1 MTAFSEISL
10 ASKSLGGFVA
20 AVNNESGS
28 LLAALSGMSPVEV
41 AARLRHL
48 EGLVFF
54 DSAGHLPSDGGA
66 AVSIIAAEPIELLTG
81 SLGCEADSAQLQETL
96 AKGGR
101 VEMDCGFPLGGLC
114 GWIEYDG
121 SYRFGVYP
129 HMLVYRHHSGEW
141 IERGNLSSKM
151 QEPAPFAPACPIGE
165 FSAQTSREQF
175 VEKVRLAQ
183 QWIEAGDIYQVNL
196 SQKFHADCPD
206 DVDLFGLYESL
217 RECSPA
223 PMSAWLRLGG
233 REVLCS
239 SPEAFV
245 KISGLTVETR
255 PIKGTRPRFDEP
267 SDDLRSAY
275 ELQTSAKEI
284 SELVM
289 ITDLLRNDLGKVCEY
304 GSVRVDEMLQLEKL
318 EQVFHLVSTVRG
330 QLRSGLDAIDVLR
343 ACFPGGSITGAPK
356 KRAMEIIKMLEPVS
370 RGLYCGTIACIGF
383 NGECRMNIVIRT
395 LIRENH
401 NIHYH
406 VGAGIVA
413 DSDPEKEYEETL
425 HKARGLQSALEQ
437 WRNIVQK
444 ELNNI
449 A

>member
-1 MTAFSEISL
+1 
-10 ASKSLGGFVA
+10 
-20 AVNNESGS
+20 VNDESGS
-28 LLAALSGMSPVEV
+28 PLAALSGMSPVEV
-41 AARLRHL
+41 VARLRHL

-54 DSAGHLPSDGGA
+54 DSSGHLPSGGGA
-66 AVSIIAAEPIELLTG
+66 AISIIAAEPVQLLTG
-81 SLGCEADSAQLQETL
+81 SLACEEDAAQLQNAL
-96 AKGGR
+96 MKGGR
-101 VEMDCGFPLGGLC
+101 VEMDRGFPLGGLC
-114 GWIEYDG
+114 GWVEYDG

-129 HMLVYRHHSGEW
+129 HMLVHCHHSGEW
-141 IERGNLSSKM
+141 IERGTLSSKM
-151 QEPAPFAPACPIGE
+151 QEPAPVATACPIGE
-165 FSAQTSREQF
+165 FSAQMSRGHF

-183 QWIEAGDIYQVNL
+183 QWIAAGDIYQVNL
-196 SQKFHADCPD
+196 SQKFQAACADD
-206 DVDLFGLYESL
+206 ADLFGLYERL

-239 SPEAFV
+239 SPETFV
-245 KISGLTVETR
+245 KISGSMVETR
-255 PIKGTRPRFDEP
+255 PIKGTRPRFDDP
-267 SDDLRSAY
+267 SEDLRSAY

-289 ITDLLRNDLGKVCEY
+289 ITDLLRNDLGKVCEF

-330 QLRSGLDAIDVLR
+330 QLRSGLDAVDVLR

-356 KRAMEIIKMLEPVS
+356 KRAMEIIEMLEPVS
-370 RGLYCGTIACIGF
+370 RGLYCGSIACLGF

-401 NIHYH
+401 SIHYH

-425 HKARGLQSALEQ
+425 HKARGLQTALEK
-437 WRNIVQK
+437 WRKIVQK

>member
-1 MTAFSEISL
+1 
-10 ASKSLGGFVA
+10 
-20 AVNNESGS
+20 
-28 LLAALSGMSPVEV
+28 MSPVEV
-41 AARLRHL
+41 VARLRHL
-48 EGLVFF
+48 EGLLFF
-54 DSAGHLPSDGGA
+54 DSSGHLPSGGGA
-66 AVSIIAAEPIELLTG
+66 AISIIAAEPVQLLTG
-81 SLGCEADSAQLQETL
+81 SLACEEDAAQLQNAL
-96 AKGGR
+96 MKGGR
-101 VEMDCGFPLGGLC
+101 VEMDRGFPLGGLC

-129 HMLVYRHHSGEW
+129 HMLVHCHHSGEW
-141 IERGNLSSKM
+141 IERGTLSSKM
-151 QEPAPFAPACPIGE
+151 QEPAPVATACPIGE
-165 FSAQTSREQF
+165 FSAQMSRGQF

-183 QWIEAGDIYQVNL
+183 QWIAAGDIYQVNL
-196 SQKFHADCPD
+196 SQKFQAACADD
-206 DVDLFGLYESL
+206 ADLFGLYERL

-239 SPEAFV
+239 SPETFV
-245 KISGLTVETR
+245 KISGSMVETR
-255 PIKGTRPRFDEP
+255 PIKGTRPRFDDP
-267 SDDLRSAY
+267 SEDLRSAY

-289 ITDLLRNDLGKVCEY
+289 ITDLLRNDLGKVCEF

-330 QLRSGLDAIDVLR
+330 QLRSGLDAVDVLR

-356 KRAMEIIKMLEPVS
+356 KRAMEIIGMLEPVS
-370 RGLYCGTIACIGF
+370 RGLYCGSIACLGF

-401 NIHYH
+401 SIHYH

-425 HKARGLQSALEQ
+425 HKARGLQTALEK
-437 WRNIVQK
+437 WRKIVQK

>member
-1 MTAFSEISL
+1 
-10 ASKSLGGFVA
+10 
-20 AVNNESGS
+20 VNDESGS
-28 LLAALSGMSPVEV
+28 PLAALSGMSPVEV
-41 AARLRHL
+41 VARLRHL

-54 DSAGHLPSDGGA
+54 DSSGHLPSGGGA
-66 AVSIIAAEPIELLTG
+66 AVSIIAAEPVQLLTG
-81 SLGCEADSAQLQETL
+81 SLACEEDAAQLQNAL
-96 AKGGR
+96 MKGGR
-101 VEMDCGFPLGGLC
+101 VEMDRGFPLGGLC

-129 HMLVYRHHSGEW
+129 HMLVHCHHSGEW
-141 IERGNLSSKM
+141 IERGTLSSKM
-151 QEPAPFAPACPIGE
+151 QEPAPVATACPIGE
-165 FSAQTSREQF
+165 FSAQMSRGHF

-183 QWIEAGDIYQVNL
+183 QWIAAGDIYQVNL
-196 SQKFHADCPD
+196 SQKFQAACADD
-206 DVDLFGLYESL
+206 ADLFGLYERL

-239 SPEAFV
+239 SPETFV
-245 KISGLTVETR
+245 KISGSMVETR
-255 PIKGTRPRFDEP
+255 PIKGTRPRFDDP
-267 SDDLRSAY
+267 SEDLRSAY

-289 ITDLLRNDLGKVCEY
+289 ITDLLRNDLGKVCEF

-330 QLRSGLDAIDVLR
+330 QLRSGLDAVDVLR

-356 KRAMEIIKMLEPVS
+356 KRAMEIIEMLEPVS
-370 RGLYCGTIACIGF
+370 RGLYCGSIACLGF

-401 NIHYH
+401 SIHYH

-425 HKARGLQSALEQ
+425 HKARGLQTALDK
-437 WRNIVQK
+437 WRKIVQK

>member
-1 MTAFSEISL
+1 
-10 ASKSLGGFVA
+10 
-20 AVNNESGS
+20 
-28 LLAALSGMSPVEV
+28 MSPVEV
-41 AARLRHL
+41 VARLRHL

-54 DSAGHLPSDGGA
+54 DSSGHLPSGGGA
-66 AVSIIAAEPIELLTG
+66 AVSIIAAEPVQLLTG
-81 SLGCEADSAQLQETL
+81 SLGCEEDAAQLQEAL
-96 AKGGR
+96 MKGGR
-101 VEMDCGFPLGGLC
+101 VEMDRGFPLGGLC

-121 SYRFGVYP
+121 TYHFGVYP
-129 HMLVYRHHSGEW
+129 HMLVHCHHSGEW
-141 IERGNLSSKM
+141 IERGTLSSKM
-151 QEPAPFAPACPIGE
+151 REPSPFAAARPIGE
-165 FSAQTSREQF
+165 FSALMSRDQF

-183 QWIEAGDIYQVNL
+183 RWIAAGDIYQVNL
-196 SQKFHADCPD
+196 SQKFKAACPD
-206 DVDLFGLYESL
+206 DADLFGLYERL

-239 SPEAFV
+239 SPETFV
-245 KISGLTVETR
+245 KISGSMLETR
-255 PIKGTRPRFDEP
+255 PIKGTRPRFDDP
-267 SDDLRSAY
+267 SEDLRSAY

-289 ITDLLRNDLGKVCEY
+289 ITDLLRNDLGKVCEF

-356 KRAMEIIKMLEPVS
+356 KRAMEIIGMLEPVS
-370 RGLYCGTIACIGF
+370 RGLYCGSIACLGF
-383 NGECRMNIVIRT
+383 NGECRMNIVIRS

-401 NIHYH
+401 SIHYH

-425 HKARGLQSALEQ
+425 HKARGLQAALEKWQ
-437 WRNIVQK
+437 NIVQK

>member
-1 MTAFSEISL
+1 
-10 ASKSLGGFVA
+10 
-20 AVNNESGS
+20 
-28 LLAALSGMSPVEV
+28 MSPVEV
-41 AARLRHL
+41 VARLRHL

-54 DSAGHLPSDGGA
+54 DSSGHLPSGGGA
-66 AVSIIAAEPIELLTG
+66 AISIIAAEPVQLLTG
-81 SLGCEADSAQLQETL
+81 SLACEEDAAQLQNAL
-96 AKGGR
+96 MKGGR
-101 VEMDCGFPLGGLC
+101 VEMDRGFPLGGLC

-129 HMLVYRHHSGEW
+129 HMLVHCHHSGEW
-141 IERGNLSSKM
+141 IERGTLSSKM
-151 QEPAPFAPACPIGE
+151 QEPAPVATACPIGE
-165 FSAQTSREQF
+165 FSAQMSRGQF

-183 QWIEAGDIYQVNL
+183 QWIAAGDIYQVNL
-196 SQKFHADCPD
+196 SQKFQAACADD
-206 DVDLFGLYESL
+206 ADLFGLYERL

-239 SPEAFV
+239 SPETFV
-245 KISGLTVETR
+245 KISGSMVETR
-255 PIKGTRPRFDEP
+255 PIKGTRPRFDDP
-267 SDDLRSAY
+267 SEDLRSAY

-289 ITDLLRNDLGKVCEY
+289 ITDLLRNDLGKVCEF

-330 QLRSGLDAIDVLR
+330 QLRSGLDAVDVLR

-356 KRAMEIIKMLEPVS
+356 KRAMEIIGMLEPVS
-370 RGLYCGTIACIGF
+370 RGLYCGSIACLGF

-401 NIHYH
+401 SIHYH

-425 HKARGLQSALEQ
+425 HKARGLQTALEKWQ
-437 WRNIVQK
+437 KIVQK

>member
-1 MTAFSEISL
+1 
-10 ASKSLGGFVA
+10 
-20 AVNNESGS
+20 VNDESGS
-28 LLAALSGMSPVEV
+28 PLAALSGMSPVEV
-41 AARLRHL
+41 VARLRHL

-54 DSAGHLPSDGGA
+54 DSSGHLPSGGGA
-66 AVSIIAAEPIELLTG
+66 AISIIAAEPVQLLTG
-81 SLGCEADSAQLQETL
+81 SLACEEDAAQLQNAL
-96 AKGGR
+96 MKGGR
-101 VEMDCGFPLGGLC
+101 VEMDRGFPLGGLC

-129 HMLVYRHHSGEW
+129 HMLVHCHHSGEW
-141 IERGNLSSKM
+141 IERGTLSSKM
-151 QEPAPFAPACPIGE
+151 QEPAPVATACPIGE
-165 FSAQTSREQF
+165 FSAQMSRGQF

-183 QWIEAGDIYQVNL
+183 QWIAAGDIYQVNL
-196 SQKFHADCPD
+196 SQKFQAACADD
-206 DVDLFGLYESL
+206 ADLFGLYERL

-239 SPEAFV
+239 SPETFV
-245 KISGLTVETR
+245 KISGSMVETR
-255 PIKGTRPRFDEP
+255 PIKGTRPRFDDP
-267 SDDLRSAY
+267 SEDLRSAY

-289 ITDLLRNDLGKVCEY
+289 ITDLLRNDLGKVCEF

-330 QLRSGLDAIDVLR
+330 QLRSGLDAVDVLR

-356 KRAMEIIKMLEPVS
+356 KRAMEIIGMLEPVS
-370 RGLYCGTIACIGF
+370 RGLYCGSIACLGF

-401 NIHYH
+401 SIHYH

-425 HKARGLQSALEQ
+425 HKARGLQTALEKWQ
-437 WRNIVQK
+437 KIVQK

>member
-1 MTAFSEISL
+1 
-10 ASKSLGGFVA
+10 
-20 AVNNESGS
+20 VNDESGS
-28 LLAALSGMSPVEV
+28 PLAALSGMSPVEV
-41 AARLRHL
+41 VARLRHL

-54 DSAGHLPSDGGA
+54 DSSGHLPSGGGA
-66 AVSIIAAEPIELLTG
+66 AISIIAAEPVQLLTG
-81 SLGCEADSAQLQETL
+81 SLACEEDAAQLQNAL
-96 AKGGR
+96 MKGGR
-101 VEMDCGFPLGGLC
+101 VEMDRGFPLGGLC

-129 HMLVYRHHSGEW
+129 HMLVHCHHSGEW
-141 IERGNLSSKM
+141 IERGTLSSKM
-151 QEPAPFAPACPIGE
+151 QEPAPVATACPIGE
-165 FSAQTSREQF
+165 FSAQMSRGQF

-183 QWIEAGDIYQVNL
+183 QWIAAGDIYQVNL
-196 SQKFHADCPD
+196 SQKFQAACADD
-206 DVDLFGLYESL
+206 ADLFGLYERL

-239 SPEAFV
+239 SPETFV
-245 KISGLTVETR
+245 KISGSMVETR
-255 PIKGTRPRFDEP
+255 PIKGTRPRFDDP
-267 SDDLRSAY
+267 SEDLRSAY

-289 ITDLLRNDLGKVCEY
+289 ITDLLRNDLGKVCEF

-330 QLRSGLDAIDVLR
+330 QLRSGLDAVDVLR

-356 KRAMEIIKMLEPVS
+356 KRAMEIIGMLEPVS
-370 RGLYCGTIACIGF
+370 RGLYCGSIACLGF

-401 NIHYH
+401 SIHYH

-425 HKARGLQSALEQ
+425 HKARGLQTALEK
-437 WRNIVQK
+437 WRKIVQK

>member
-1 MTAFSEISL
+1 
-10 ASKSLGGFVA
+10 
-20 AVNNESGS
+20 
-28 LLAALSGMSPVEV
+28 MSPVEV
-41 AARLRHL
+41 VARLRHL

-54 DSAGHLPSDGGA
+54 DSSGHLPSGGGA
-66 AVSIIAAEPIELLTG
+66 AVSIIAAEPVQLLTG
-81 SLGCEADSAQLQETL
+81 SLGCEEDAAQLQKAL
-96 AKGGR
+96 MKGGR
-101 VEMDCGFPLGGLC
+101 VEMDRGFPLGGLC

-121 SYRFGVYP
+121 TYHFGVYP
-129 HMLVYRHHSGEW
+129 HMLVHCHHSGEW
-141 IERGNLSSKM
+141 IERGTLSSKM
-151 QEPAPFAPACPIGE
+151 REPSPFAAARPIGE
-165 FSAQTSREQF
+165 FSALMSREQF

-183 QWIEAGDIYQVNL
+183 RWIAAGDIYQVNL
-196 SQKFHADCPD
+196 SQKFQAACPD
-206 DVDLFGLYESL
+206 DADLFGLYERL

-239 SPEAFV
+239 SPETFV
-245 KISGLTVETR
+245 KISGSMLETR
-255 PIKGTRPRFDEP
+255 PIKGTRPRFDDP
-267 SDDLRSAY
+267 SEDLRSAY

-289 ITDLLRNDLGKVCEY
+289 ITDLLRNDLGKVCEF

-356 KRAMEIIKMLEPVS
+356 KRAMEIIGMLEPVS
-370 RGLYCGTIACIGF
+370 RGLYCGSIACLGF
-383 NGECRMNIVIRT
+383 NGECRMNIVIRS

-401 NIHYH
+401 SIHYH

-425 HKARGLQSALEQ
+425 HKARGLQTALEK

>member
-1 MTAFSEISL
+1 
-10 ASKSLGGFVA
+10 
-20 AVNNESGS
+20 
-28 LLAALSGMSPVEV
+28 MSPVEV
-41 AARLRHL
+41 VARLRHL

-54 DSAGHLPSDGGA
+54 DSSGHLPSGGGA
-66 AVSIIAAEPIELLTG
+66 AISIIAAEPVQLLTG
-81 SLGCEADSAQLQETL
+81 SLACEEDAAQLQNAL
-96 AKGGR
+96 MKGGR
-101 VEMDCGFPLGGLC
+101 VEMDRGFPLGGLC
-114 GWIEYDG
+114 GWVEYDG

-129 HMLVYRHHSGEW
+129 HMLVHCHHSGEW
-141 IERGNLSSKM
+141 IERGTLSSKM
-151 QEPAPFAPACPIGE
+151 QEPAPVATACPIGE
-165 FSAQTSREQF
+165 FSAQMSRGHF

-183 QWIEAGDIYQVNL
+183 QWIAAGDIYQVNL
-196 SQKFHADCPD
+196 SQKFQAACADD
-206 DVDLFGLYESL
+206 ADLFGLYERL

-239 SPEAFV
+239 SPETFV
-245 KISGLTVETR
+245 KISGSMVETR
-255 PIKGTRPRFDEP
+255 PIKGTRPRFDDP
-267 SDDLRSAY
+267 SEDLRSAY

-289 ITDLLRNDLGKVCEY
+289 ITDLLRNDLGKVCEF

-330 QLRSGLDAIDVLR
+330 QLRSGLDAVDVLR

-356 KRAMEIIKMLEPVS
+356 KRAMEIIEMLEPVS
-370 RGLYCGTIACIGF
+370 RGLYCGSIACLGF

-401 NIHYH
+401 SIHYH

-425 HKARGLQSALEQ
+425 HKARGLQTALEK
-437 WRNIVQK
+437 WRKIVQK